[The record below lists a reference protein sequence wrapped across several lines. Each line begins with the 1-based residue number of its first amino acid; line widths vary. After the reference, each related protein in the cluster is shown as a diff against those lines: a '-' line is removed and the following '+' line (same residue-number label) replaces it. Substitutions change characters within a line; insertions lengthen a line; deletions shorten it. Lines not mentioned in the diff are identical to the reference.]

1 MCPVKRS
8 DLDELFEHYPQLI
21 ALMPGRFT
29 SHEFIL
35 KLAQRNQKAYIE
47 ALYAYRLRIQPFRKL
62 HTRLAKQL
70 NEHRDLV
77 RKAGRDTTSPDI
89 FTAHPG
95 CMTWSK
101 VGK

>member
-1 MCPVKRS
+1 MRPVKQS
-8 DLDELFEHYPQLI
+8 DLDELFENYPQVI
-21 ALMPGRFT
+21 ALMPNRFT
-29 SHEFIL
+29 SHQFIL
-35 KLAQRNQKAYIE
+35 KLAQRNQKRTSRRCMRIGK
-47 ALYAYRLRIQPFRKL
+47 IQPFRKL

-77 RKAGRDTTSPDI
+77 RKAGRDTKSPDI